1 MEYAKNLEG
10 LLCVVNGSVYI
21 GEKNDGSGH
30 IESFTSNG
38 RVVGIYTG
46 YYDTVSDGSQ
56 WFQIKSTEPGY
67 NGVWYVAGDVR
78 TAEPAVSFSR
88 NNAQDILNKMLQEH
102 KYIMQNLE
110 VAAMFTQNNPQLAN
124 AEFKG
129 WGYSANQMIA
139 YMYQRLR
146 ERENDLIDDD
156 MIESSQ
162 TGYNGGAY
170 TAGQAALANVIRNT
184 RINGVGAIPAV
195 AIYIIVAVVSVAVGA
210 WLYYKLSNMKKA
222 ADYDLNLSNEFLSWL
237 KKQSPETTKIVLDQ
251 LKATGD
257 SAYKAALNEKGTG
270 LVNWIKNA
278 GSGVKFALMAAGA
291 FLVWTQ
297 VDKMQTNKAKRKFK
311 YGR

>member
-1 MEYAKNLEG
+1 MEYLKDLDG
-10 LLCVVNGSVYI
+10 LLCVVDGACVIGSSMGADNLGGFI
-21 GEKNDGSGH
+21 
-30 IESFTSNG
+30 SNG
-38 RVVGIYTG
+38 RIVGVFTG
-46 YYDTVSDGSQ
+46 YYDELSNGGM
-56 WFQIKSTEPGY
+56 WYQIRSAEPGV
-67 NGVWYVAGDVR
+67 NGVCYIQGDLKSK
-78 TAEPAVSFSR
+78 APAASYSR
-88 NNAQDILNKMLQEH
+88 NDAQEMLNKVLQDH
-102 KYIMQNLE
+102 KFIMQNLE
-110 VAAMFTQNNPQLAN
+110 VAAMYTQNNPQLAN

-170 TAGQAALANVIRNT
+170 TAGQEALDNVVRNT

-210 WLYYKLSNMKKA
+210 WLYYKLTNMKKA
-222 ADYDLNLSNEFLSWL
+222 ADYDLNLSNEFLNWL